1 MYVLLALDLSG
12 KTKPFF
18 LKKKKKK
25 PQEPNSAIMNMSHE
39 Y

>member
-1 MYVLLALDLSG
+1 VLLALDLSG
-12 KTKPFF
+12 KTKPFI
-18 LKKKKKK
+18 KKIIIKKK

>member
-1 MYVLLALDLSG
+1 VLLALDLSG
-12 KTKPFF
+12 KTKPFIKK
-18 LKKKKKK
+18 KKKKKK